1 MQLSVIEN
9 DLTVAATSLS
19 ALLLLRLFQLGIH
32 RHFPWVVSYQILQ
45 FIPMAAAPVLGT
57 SSVLYTRVF
66 EYSCLPSLL
75 ATLLIA
81 YELVSHLYAI
91 HPGLRVFNPH
101 SVRLGILMAAAAA
114 VPSIYSTHAR
124 WHDPNF
130 ACLLWVWM
138 EGMRVTE
145 IGVVVYMLNILVASR
160 RCHVRFSRNL
170 TLLGSALL
178 LTFLF
183 DAAGSTALSALKLH
197 GVAVYVLNIASVS
210 ATILVTAILI
220 LFLQPHRVFE
230 ASSSGMVQAV
240 SSRLS
245 ALQHVLTICTRNLL
259 R

>member
-9 DLTVAATSLS
+9 DLTVAATALS
-19 ALLLLRLFQLGIH
+19 ALLLIRLFQLGLY
-32 RHFPWVVSYQILQ
+32 RQFPWVVSYQVLQ

-57 SSVLYTRVF
+57 SSVFYTRIF

-101 SVRLGILMAAAAA
+101 SIRFGILMAAAAA
-114 VPSIYSTHAR
+114 VPSVYSTHAR

-170 TLLGSALL
+170 TLLGTALL
-178 LTFLF
+178 LTFVF
-183 DAAGSTALSALKLH
+183 DAVGSTMLSALKLH
-197 GVAVYVLNIASVS
+197 GLDVYVLNIATVS
-210 ATILVTAILI
+210 ATILVNATLI
-220 LFLQPHRVFE
+220 LFLQPHRAFE
-230 ASSSGMVQAV
+230 TSSRGVDQAV
-240 SSRLS
+240 SSRLN